1 MMVRNERILC
11 IIISVTSYFTPIL
24 MSIRSIVGKARHV
37 HLLRKRH
44 KLVKSKKL
52 CGGNATFVGLHEVGA
67 YGNRHSLMPDLN
79 GDEWIGCPKWL
90 DEQC

>member
-1 MMVRNERILC
+1 MITRNERILR

-24 MSIRSIVGKARHV
+24 ISFRSIVGKTRHMY
-37 HLLRKRH
+37 LLRKRR
-44 KLVKSKKL
+44 KLVKSKKRY
-52 CGGNATFVGLHEVGA
+52 GGNATFVELHKIGV

-79 GDEWIGCPKWL
+79 DDKWTGYPKWL